1 MKAIRLFLF
10 LAFLL
15 LLSFNLLAQDPVYR
29 QFTNEQGLPSS
40 EVYDVLQDNRGY
52 MWFATDQGIVSY
64 DGYNFTTYNES
75 NGLPE
80 NTVFDLELDKQ
91 GNIWVNSIRGHL
103 AYFDGK
109 KIQPYRYNHVLD
121 SLFAKNPSKIYT
133 FNTYHIFSP
142 DSIVINTIAHGF
154 MSIDGNGKLH
164 RPFEEDST
172 FNHLFLLEDGKA
184 LIKGTDWEYRHKYK
198 IYTPNK
204 TFKLELPQRQQT
216 GANHPFKMKQH
227 KNRLFLSDY
236 NSLYEIDFEGNII
249 NRKNFNSIIYAL
261 NIDDDDNIWIGTASD
276 GLYKFSDLNLRETP
290 LNYFKKVQISS
301 FGFDHEGG
309 VWITSLSKGIFYIP
323 IRSTY
328 FYNRL
333 SGQDFNIVRDVFI
346 DPEGVCWM
354 ALSRGRL
361 ARLMPDQSI
370 NIIELDPKNDFSIND
385 ILYHSPTQS
394 ILVATSGYF
403 YQLRKIAGSS
413 PPKYDIKMLPTKRYS
428 GDYHSALDLF
438 IDNSGTLWSG
448 QFDGL
453 YRLKS
458 NLEVDYSSSKSV
470 GFSMRVEDISQV
482 GDTIYFATLNG
493 LYSFHNNTIK
503 HLGDEFDILRK
514 RITDIFALSDTLFI
528 GTKGNGLLMLAN
540 QKLSHFDESKGLASK
555 SIKTIGANKEYL
567 LIGTING
574 ISLIKRSALKQGK
587 SFESFNINS
596 GMHANEI
603 NAIESRDGIFYLA
616 TANGLQVIDPQY
628 LTRPDI
634 QMPIYLTKL
643 LVNQLPQQIT
653 KQLEVKYSQNNIQI
667 DYFAISFR
675 DKSKQI
681 YRHRL
686 LGLEEDWIVNQNT
699 TAQYPYLPSGQYIFE
714 VSVLNGNGKWNPSSA
729 RLSIHI
735 LKPYWAKPWFI
746 VIVLLLF
753 IGLIVSLFY
762 WRIKAANKHNQLLYD
777 INWYQQEAL
786 INQMN
791 PHFLFNSLNTVH
803 RYVLQND
810 RLASS
815 RYLTKFANLMR
826 RILENSQEKSI
837 TIAAEKEALNLY
849 LELESAR
856 FKDKFQYQIHVDERI
871 AENKVKIP
879 VFIVQPIVENAIW
892 HGLMPSDKPGQ
903 VDIYFER
910 ETYNSLKIRV
920 IDNGI
925 GREEAAEQAEANKTT
940 HKKSLGLSIIK
951 RRIELINIQ
960 EKTNISLSYKD
971 LIAEDKSAAGTEVTV
986 HFPNF
991 LKLTTYGT
999 P

>member
-10 LAFLL
+10 SAFLL
-15 LLSFNLLAQDPVYR
+15 LQSFDLLAQEPVYR

-40 EVYDVLQDNRGY
+40 EVYDVLQDKRGY
-52 MWFATDQGIVSY
+52 MWFATDQGIVRY

-91 GNIWVNSIRGHL
+91 GNIWVNSLRGHL
-103 AYFDGK
+103 AYFDGE
-109 KIQPYRYNHVLD
+109 KIQPYRFNHVLD
-121 SLFAKNPSKIYT
+121 SLFEQNPASLYL

-142 DSIVINTIAHGF
+142 DSVVINTVGHDLV
-154 MSIDGNGKLH
+154 SITGDGAVYKPL
-164 RPFEEDST
+164 EKDST
-172 FNHLFLLEDGKA
+172 FNHLFLLDQGKV
-184 LIKGTDWEYRHKYK
+184 LINGSSRNYHPTYK
-198 IYTPNK
+198 VHSSK
-204 TFKLELPQRQQT
+204 SSFTFELPLLVYEGPAHQ
-216 GANHPFKMKQH
+216 FKVKHH
-227 KNRLFLSDY
+227 KNRLFISDY
-236 NSLYEIDFEGNII
+236 NIIYEIDFEGKIVNS
-249 NRKNFNSIIYAL
+249 KTFNSIIYAL
-261 NIDDDDNIWIGTASD
+261 NIDNEDNIWIGTSTN
-276 GLYKFSDLNLRETP
+276 GLYKFSNLNLTEKP
-290 LNYFKKVQISS
+290 SNYFKTVPISS

-309 VWITSLSKGIFYIP
+309 VWITSLSKGVFYIP
-323 IRSTY
+323 LKSNF

-333 SGQDFNIVRDVFI
+333 TGQDFNIVRDLFI
-346 DPEGVCWM
+346 DSESVCWL

-370 NIIELDPKNDFSIND
+370 NIIELDTTINFEIND
-385 ILYHSPTQS
+385 ILFHQPSES
-394 ILVATSGYF
+394 ILIATSVYL
-403 YQLRKIAGSS
+403 YQLKMLPGSS
-413 PPKYDIKMLPTKRYS
+413 PPQYDIKMFDTKRGEGKYRS
-428 GDYHSALDLF
+428 ILDLF
-438 IDNSGTLWSG
+438 IDKSGALWSG

-453 YRLKS
+453 YRFYP
-458 NLEVDYSSSKSV
+458 NLEVAYSSSQTT
-470 GFSMRVEDISQV
+470 GFRMRIEDISQI

-493 LYSFHNNTIK
+493 LYSFHDSTFT
-503 HLGDEFDILRK
+503 HLGDKFDLLRK
-514 RITDIFALSDTLFI
+514 RITDIFALNDTLLI
-528 GTKGNGLLMLAN
+528 GTKANGLLMLTSQGLN
-540 QKLSHFDESKGLASK
+540 RFDQSTGLLSNT
-555 SIKTIGANKEYL
+555 IKNIGANKEYL
-567 LIGTING
+567 LIGTNNG

-603 NAIESRDGIFYLA
+603 NSIESLDGVFYLA
-616 TANGLQVIDPQY
+616 TANGLQVIDPQF
-628 LTRPDI
+628 LVRPDI

-643 LVNQLPQQIT
+643 LVNQKPQQIT
-653 KQLEVKYSQNNIQI
+653 KQLQVKHSQNDIQI

-675 DKSKQI
+675 DKSKQT

-714 VSVLNGNGKWNPSSA
+714 VSVRNGNGIWNPSSA
-729 RLSIHI
+729 RLSIHV

-753 IGLIVSLFY
+753 IGLIVALFY

-856 FKDKFQYQIHVDERI
+856 FKDKFNYQIHVDERI

-903 VDIYFER
+903 VAIYFER

-920 IDNGI
+920 VDNGI
-925 GREEAAEQAEANKTT
+925 GRKEAAVQAEANKTT

-986 HFPNF
+986 YFPNF
-991 LKLTTYGT
+991 LKTN
-999 P
+999 PV